1 MTKYRNSNAPAST
14 STYNRTTIETPT
26 ENIYEALSIIA
37 KRSNQI
43 NLDIRKELHEKLDEF
58 ATHNDS
64 LEEIFENKEQ
74 IEVSKFYER
83 LPKPHAIAIEEWLNE
98 KYLPPKHGGQQ
109 RINHEC
115 SERKKILL
123 GISGGIAAYKTPLIV
138 RLLMSQGVEVKIV
151 MTPAAKDFV
160 TPLTL
165 STLSNHPVY
174 STFTE
179 QFHDNPVWNDHVELG
194 KWADLFLI
202 APATSNTLSAMVHAK
217 CNNLLIA
224 TYLSCNCTVYIAP
237 AMDLDM
243 YEHPANQQNIKEL
256 NRIGKK
262 VLPVGEGFLASGLH
276 GKGRMLEP
284 EEIISHITED
294 LKSVLPLYGKKVLI
308 TAGPTYEP
316 IDPVRFIGNHSSGK
330 MGFALAE
337 EARQLGAHVTLISG
351 PCVLEASPEI
361 DRYNISTAE
370 EMYQLALDHFT
381 ESDIVIA
388 AAAVADFKPL
398 YAGDQKIK
406 KESEIQSI
414 QLENPGCFV

>member
-1 MTKYRNSNAPAST
+1 MSV
-14 STYNRTTIETPT
+14 
-26 ENIYEALSIIA
+26 LS
-37 KRSNQI
+37 
-43 NLDIRKELHEKLDEF
+43 
-58 ATHNDS
+58 
-64 LEEIFENKEQ
+64 
-74 IEVSKFYER
+74 
-83 LPKPHAIAIEEWLNE
+83 
-98 KYLPPKHGGQQ
+98 G
-109 RINHEC
+109 
-115 SERKKILL
+115 KKILL

-138 RLLMSQGVEVKIV
+138 RLLKSQGAEVKIV
-151 MTPAAKDFV
+151 MTPSSKDFV

-179 QFHDNPVWNDHVELG
+179 EMHDNPVWNDHVALG

-224 TYLSCNCTVYIAP
+224 TYLSCTCPVYIAP

-243 YEHPANQQNIKEL
+243 YAHPANQQNLAEL

-284 EEIISHITED
+284 EEIISYISEE
-294 LKSVLPLYGKKVLI
+294 LKSGLPLYGKKVLI

-351 PCVLEASPEI
+351 PTVLDASPDI
-361 DRYNISTAE
+361 DRHNVLTAE
-370 EMYQLALDHFT
+370 EMFAHALEHFAET
-381 ESDIVIA
+381 DIAIA
-388 AAAVADFKPL
+388 AAAVADFKPRNV
-398 YAGDQKIK
+398 GDQKIK
-406 KESEIQSI
+406 KENGIQSI
-414 QLENPGCFV
+414 ELDKTPDVLAKMGELKNKQFLLGFALETENEISNAIKKIKSKNLDAIVLNSLNEPGAGFSVDSNKVTYIDRNETIIPFELKSKILVAKDIFSQILTQNA